1 MHYNLLDL
9 LEEIEDPRRA
19 QGQRHPLV
27 SLLSIIIMAIISGE
41 QGLRGFARFA
51 KYNEEE
57 LVAAFD
63 LKHGTPSFGTFR
75 SLLLGLDCNKLAEAF
90 QSWMKKNLPNQ
101 AEKWIALDG
110 KSLGSTLT
118 NPNTALQNFVMVVT
132 AFAHHSGLVLA
143 MESFDNGKSG
153 EGQAARHLIKS
164 LGLKGAIFT
173 LDAGHAQKKL

>member
-1 MHYNLLDL
+1 MQYNLI
-9 LEEIEDPRRA
+9 EFFEQIEDPRRL

-51 KYNEEE
+51 KHNTTE
-57 LVAAFD
+57 LVACFD

-75 SLLLGLDCNKLAEAF
+75 SLLLDLDCNKLAKAF
-90 QSWMKKNLPNQ
+90 QTWMDKHLPNQ
-101 AEKWIALDG
+101 TDKWIALDG

-118 NPNTALQNFVMVVT
+118 NPNTPLQNFVMVVS
-132 AFAHHSGLVLA
+132 AFAHQSGLVLA

-153 EGQAARHLIKS
+153 EGQAARHLIES
-164 LGLKGAIFT
+164 LGLQGAIFT
-173 LDAGHAQKKL
+173 MDAGHAQKKL